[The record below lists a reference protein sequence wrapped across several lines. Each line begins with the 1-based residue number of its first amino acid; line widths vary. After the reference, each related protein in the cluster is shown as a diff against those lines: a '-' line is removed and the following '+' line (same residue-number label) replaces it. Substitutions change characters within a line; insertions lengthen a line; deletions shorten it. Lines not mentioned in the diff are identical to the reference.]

1 MHPNPTSIVVYITT
15 WGKLPTSLNK
25 YFRIGAHEFQ
35 NKKTIT
41 MNLKIKCCILFPCQ
55 YKIPVNASI
64 RLFLF

>member
-1 MHPNPTSIVVYITT
+1 MHPNPTSVVVYITT

-41 MNLKIKCCILFPCQ
+41 MNL
-55 YKIPVNASI
+55 
-64 RLFLF
+64 R